1 MRLEENE
8 KVICLDRAV
17 QIECD
22 LRMSDVRDKRRT
34 TERFFARYAIIQIL
48 QEIVPGIKDEQIGAH
63 INRTRC
69 AVINARKTRSAMIE
83 TDPAYR
89 ELEDRIRERLN
100 ELLGG
105 VMIQKVRM
113 YGVMRPG
120 GQIDP
125 STLKYEDYVGST
137 PVQVIIKHAIR

>member
-48 QEIVPGIKDEQIGAH
+48 QEIVPGIKDEQIGAY

-83 TDPAYR
+83 TDPAYLSLIHIS
-89 ELEDRIRERLN
+89 EPT
-100 ELLGG
+100 
-105 VMIQKVRM
+105 
-113 YGVMRPG
+113 RP
-120 GQIDP
+120 
-125 STLKYEDYVGST
+125 
-137 PVQVIIKHAIR
+137 